1 MRWRWRGLVRRIV
14 LGSMVSCSASPWPAG
29 AREHATI
36 KHLSTFLAVQDVS
49 RSAKFYRAAFGWK
62 VRLEVPVLVEFE
74 LPDGKGLGLYQR
86 ESFALNT
93 KQAPVEVKTGKITG
107 TELYFGVDDLDA
119 AIERL
124 KTAGARVL
132 SEKAARDWGDVA
144 AYFSDPDGN
153 VLVVSH
159 PAK

>member
-1 MRWRWRGLVRRIV
+1 M
-14 LGSMVSCSASPWPAG
+14 
-29 AREHATI
+29 
-36 KHLSTFLAVQDVS
+36 S